1 MTSKHETIIQ
11 EQADR
16 LIRTH
21 QEVNSYL
28 DDLILQRNNLEFE
41 LEISIRMSHES
52 QTVYLRHKIEPI
64 VSMIDSLNRI
74 ILTLKWE
81 K

>member
-1 MTSKHETIIQ
+1 MKSKEDTIIQ
-11 EQADR
+11 EQGDR

-28 DDLILQRNNLEFE
+28 DDLIVQRNNLEFE
-41 LEISIRMSHES
+41 LEISIRMSHEA

-64 VSMIDSLNRI
+64 VSIIDSLNWI
-74 ILTLKWE
+74 LLTLKWE